1 MKEKTLN
8 GTVDDEEAEIRVV
21 FDEEQGY
28 ITLVLDDCN
37 ETEVKFDWHDIEQL
51 FTGLKE
57 IAELEEDDDE
67 G

>member
-8 GTVDDEEAEIRVV
+8 GMVDDEESEIRVM

-28 ITLVLDDCN
+28 ITLILGDCN
-37 ETEVKFDWHDIEQL
+37 ETEVKFDWCDIEQL

-57 IAELEEDDDE
+57 ITE
-67 G
+67 